1 MANSWTEHVKKVS
14 AEKGIS
20 YKQAMSE
27 AKKTYQTKEKEFK
40 PKRQEEKEKKVK
52 EKKEVKEEVKLEP
65 KKRGRPK
72 KVKIEEPEKKVLKN
86 KNQQEDTI
94 KPIIS
99 KTKKESPKTEEYGQ

>member
-14 AEKGIS
+14 VEKGIS

-52 EKKEVKEEVKLEP
+52 EKKEVESEP

-72 KVKIEEPEKKVLKN
+72 KVKIEESEKKVLKN

-99 KTKKESPKTEEYGQ
+99 KTKKESPKTEDYGQ